1 MKCRYQF
8 SKKNIHN
15 CLQTSRKS
23 EMMCHD
29 LEIRLV
35 ESEKACEETRE
46 KLAKLEKIR
55 EFIYELSSGK
65 KKLFE
70 E

>member
-1 MKCRYQF
+1 
-8 SKKNIHN
+8 
-15 CLQTSRKS
+15 
-23 EMMCHD
+23 MMSQD
-29 LEIRLV
+29 LETRLV
-35 ESEKACEETRE
+35 ESEKACEDTRE